1 MIMDAKYYCG
11 TVNTELTALKA
22 RAYDIIRHLDK
33 SPKKDELSPQL
44 TELHALVDDLSV
56 TVDKLNTSCPTDFN
70 SEKSD
75 IEKKKAA
82 LHAKI
87 NWWDQEHF
95 PGGYAGG

>member
-1 MIMDAKYYCG
+1 MDAKYYCG

-33 SPKKDELSPQL
+33 SPKKDELSSQL
-44 TELHALVDDLSV
+44 TEIHTLVDDLSV
-56 TVDKLNTSCPTDFN
+56 TVDKLNSSCPVEFDAERDAIN
-70 SEKSD
+70 
-75 IEKKKAA
+75 KKKAA
-82 LHAKI
+82 LLAKI